1 MADSSLIKE
10 LKQSL
15 NLDYGVALESASTKE
30 LYNALGKVLMAKV
43 NKDWQKSQ
51 QATTKRVGYLSA
63 EFLIGRLLYANMLNM
78 GVIEDVKE
86 KLAAKK
92 IDFNQF
98 EDVEDAALGNGGLGR
113 LAACFLESA
122 ASIGKKVDGYGLR
135 YRFGLFKQSF
145 VDGFQN
151 EEADDWLKWGDPF
164 SYRREAEAV
173 TVSFADYSVKA
184 VPYDTAVI
192 GYNLK
197 TINTL
202 RLWQSEALNKFDF
215 RAFDDMQGLK
225 IAENDYLASEITA
238 VLYPNDNTYE
248 GKKLRLRQQYF
259 MVSATIQDVVNK
271 YKKHSQDLSK
281 LSDYIIFQL
290 NDTHPVLAIPEL
302 IRVLT
307 KEGLSFAEALEIAKK
322 TFNFTNHTI
331 MGEALERWPM
341 GMIYELIPAIGEILN
356 QLQNDIQSHLDGYK
370 YFIVRDDVAY
380 MANLA
385 IYVASKVNGVA
396 RIHTEILKNDTFKDW
411 YEIYPEKFEN
421 VTNGITPRRWLLLN
435 NPKMAKEITKLI
447 GDKWPTNLDTLVELE
462 KHLDNPEFVAAFK
475 AIKHENK
482 EILANYILKHEEIT
496 IDADSIFDI
505 QIKRL
510 HEYKRQ
516 LLNALA
522 ILYIYF
528 EIKEGNLKDLPK
540 VTFIFGAKSAPGY
553 YMAKAIIKF
562 INEIANLVNNDA
574 EINGRIKVVFVHN
587 YNVSYAEKLVCACD
601 YSEQISMAGMEASG
615 TGNMKFMLNGTPTL
629 GTLDGANIEICE
641 EAGAENNYIF
651 GATVEE
657 VKAIKANY
665 NSADLIN
672 NNPKLRRVVET
683 LVNGTF
689 NDNNTGVLR
698 SIYDTLHYND
708 TYLVAYDFAS
718 YIETKLKAFMEYG
731 SDSYY
736 HKCLKNMANAGKFS
750 SDRSIRDYV
759 ERIWHI

>member
-1 MADSSLIKE
+1 MTSNSLIKE
-10 LKQSL
+10 FKQSL
-15 NLDYGVALESASTKE
+15 NYDYGVQIENANLKE
-30 LYNALGKVLMAKV
+30 LYNSLGKVLMSYV
-43 NKDWQKSQ
+43 NKDWQKSIHS
-51 QATTKRVGYLSA
+51 TSKRVGYLSA

-78 GVIEDVKE
+78 GVIEDVKKTLE
-86 KLAAKK
+86 SKG
-92 IDFNQF
+92 IDFNSF

-164 SYRREAEAV
+164 SFRKEDESV
-173 TVSFADYSVKA
+173 IVNFADYSVRA

-202 RLWQSEALNKFDF
+202 RLWQSEVINKFDF
-215 RAFDDMQGLK
+215 KAFDNMQGLK
-225 IAENDYLASEITA
+225 IAENDYKAEEITA

-271 YKKHSQDLSK
+271 YKKISNDFTK
-281 LSDYIIFQL
+281 LNEYIIFQL

-307 KEGLSFAEALEIAKK
+307 TEGLSFEDALAIAKK

-331 MGEALERWPM
+331 MGEALERWPL
-341 GMIYELIPAIGEILN
+341 GMIYELIPAIGEILKM
-356 QLQNDIQSHLDGYK
+356 LENDIRHNLNDHRF
-370 YFIVRDDVAY
+370 FIVRDDVAY

-385 IYVASKVNGVA
+385 IYVAGKVNGVA

-411 YEIYPEKFEN
+411 YEIYPEKFVN

-447 GDKWPTNLDTLVELE
+447 GDKWPTNLDSLVNLE
-462 KHLDNPEFVAAFK
+462 SYINNKEFVETFK
-475 AIKHENK
+475 NIKYENKLILADYIKKHEGI
-482 EILANYILKHEEIT
+482 E

-516 LLNALA
+516 LLNALS

-528 EIKEGNLKDLPK
+528 ELKEGNLKDLPK

-562 INEIANLVNNDA
+562 INEIANLINNDQ
-574 EINGRIKVVFVHN
+574 EISSRIKVVFVQN

-601 YSEQISMAGMEASG
+601 FSEQISMAGMEASG

-629 GTLDGANIEICE
+629 GTLDGANVEICE
-641 EAGAENNYIF
+641 EAGKENNYIF

-657 VKAIKANY
+657 VKEVKNNY
-665 NSADLIN
+665 NSGAIIN
-672 NNPKLRRVVET
+672 GNLKLKRVVET
-683 LVNGTF
+683 LVDGTF
-689 NDNNTGVLR
+689 NDNNTGVLK
-698 SIYDTLHYND
+698 SIYDTLYHND

-718 YIETKLKAFMEYG
+718 YIETKLKAFKEYG
-731 SDSYY
+731 SNEYFY
-736 HKCLKNMANAGKFS
+736 KCLKNMANAGKFS

-759 ERIWHI
+759 EEIWHI